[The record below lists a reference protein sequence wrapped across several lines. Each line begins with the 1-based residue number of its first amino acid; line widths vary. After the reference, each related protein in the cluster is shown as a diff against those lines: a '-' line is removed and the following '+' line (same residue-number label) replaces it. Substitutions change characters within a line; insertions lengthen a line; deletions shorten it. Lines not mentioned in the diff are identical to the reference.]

1 MEKIKEYIRNNK
13 IRVFSLL
20 ILFVTFIAIFIW
32 TNNNYSVYKSTIA
45 KVIKVSESLDK
56 TEEGPDGR
64 VENYYNQV
72 ITAKVKNGEFK
83 GEIVTLKNTYSS
95 SMLKNEKYKKG
106 DDLLVNIRENNG
118 EFTGS
123 ISGIKRDKF
132 IVLFI
137 EIFIFTIV
145 VIAGK
150 FGVYTLATLIV
161 NISAFIYFIR
171 LYISGKDFMLINLLM
186 IIFFSTVTLLL
197 LGGFSRKNI
206 GAIISTLITT
216 SLIYLLYKL
225 TIEFT
230 GDLHYEL
237 MDYIAG
243 PNDIENIFL
252 SGVIIGCLGA
262 VMDVSITINSAVN
275 EIVNSTSSITIKQL
289 IKSIREIGHDIMGTM
304 INVLM
309 FSYIGGSLAIVILKI
324 INGYNLARMIQFDI
338 SFEIVRFLIGSI
350 GIVAAVPISA
360 LVAVLFFRK
369 GMKKDDTDIGHSI
382 VSIDDSNRGR

>member
-1 MEKIKEYIRNNK
+1 MEKLKKYIRNNK
-13 IRVFSLL
+13 MRVFSLL
-20 ILFVTFIAIFIW
+20 ILFIIFVAVFIW
-32 TNNNYSVYKSTIA
+32 TNNNYSIYKSTIA
-45 KVIKVSESLDK
+45 KVISVSESLDK

-64 VENYYNQV
+64 KENYYSQI
-72 ITAKVKNGEFK
+72 ITAKVKNGNFK
-83 GEIVTLKNTYSS
+83 GETVTLKNTYSS
-95 SMLKNEKYKKG
+95 SVLTNEKYKKG
-106 DDLLVNIRENNG
+106 DDLFISVKNNDG
-118 EFTGS
+118 EFTGI

-132 IVLFI
+132 IVLLI
-137 EIFIFTIV
+137 QVFIFTIV
-145 VIAGK
+145 AIAGK
-150 FGVYTLATLIV
+150 FGVCTLATLVV
-161 NISAFIYFIR
+161 NIFTFIYFIR
-171 LYISGKDFMLINLLM
+171 LYILGKDFMLINLLM

-216 SLIYLLYKL
+216 SLIYVLYKL
-225 TIEFT
+225 TIEFG

-262 VMDVSITINSAVN
+262 IMDVSITINSAVN
-275 EIVNSTSSITIKQL
+275 EIVNSAKSITINQL
-289 IKSIREIGHDIMGTM
+289 VKSIREIGHDIMGTM

-309 FSYIGGSLAIVILKI
+309 FSYIGGSLSIVILKI
-324 INGYNLARMIQFDI
+324 INGYNLVRMIQFDI

-369 GMKKDDTDIGHSI
+369 GMKKDDTDINHI
-382 VSIDDSNRGR
+382 VISTNDSNWRR

>member
-1 MEKIKEYIRNNK
+1 MEKVKKYIRNNK

-145 VIAGK
+145 VIAGN

-216 SLIYLLYKL
+216 SLIYVLYKL

-243 PNDIENIFL
+243 PNNIENIFL

-275 EIVNSTSSITIKQL
+275 EIVNSTKSITIKQL
-289 IKSIREIGHDIMGTM
+289 VKSIREIGHDIMGTM

-324 INGYNLARMIQFDI
+324 INGYSLVRMIQFDI

-369 GMKKDDTDIGHSI
+369 GMKKDDTNIGDSI
-382 VSIDDSNRGR
+382 ISADDSNRGR

>member
-1 MEKIKEYIRNNK
+1 MEKLKKYIRNNK

-20 ILFVTFIAIFIW
+20 ILFIIFVAVFIW

-45 KVIKVSESLDK
+45 KVISVNESLDK

-64 VENYYNQV
+64 KEDYYNQV
-72 ITAKVKNGEFK
+72 ITAKVKNGKFK
-83 GEIVTLKNTYSS
+83 GETVTLKNTYSS
-95 SMLKNEKYKKG
+95 SMLENEKYKKG
-106 DDLLVNIRENNG
+106 DDLFVSIKKSDAK
-118 EFTGS
+118 FTGN
-123 ISGIKRDKF
+123 ISGLKRDKF

-137 EIFIFTIV
+137 EIFIFTIIA
-145 VIAGK
+145 IAGK
-150 FGVYTLATLIV
+150 FGVYTLATLVV

-171 LYISGKDFMLINLLM
+171 LYILGKDFMLINLLM

-216 SLIYLLYKL
+216 SLIYILYKL

>member
-1 MEKIKEYIRNNK
+1 MEKVKKYIRNNK

-20 ILFVTFIAIFIW
+20 ILFVTSIAIFIW

-145 VIAGK
+145 VIAGN

-206 GAIISTLITT
+206 GSIISTLITT
-216 SLIYLLYKL
+216 SLIYVLYKL

-275 EIVNSTSSITIKQL
+275 EIVNSTKSITIKQL
-289 IKSIREIGHDIMGTM
+289 VKSIREIGHDIMGTM

-324 INGYNLARMIQFDI
+324 INGYSLVRMIQFDI

-369 GMKKDDTDIGHSI
+369 GMKKDDTNIGDSI
-382 VSIDDSNRGR
+382 ISADDSNRGR

>member
-1 MEKIKEYIRNNK
+1 MEKVKKYIRNNK

-20 ILFVTFIAIFIW
+20 ILFVSSIAIFIW

-145 VIAGK
+145 VIAGN

-216 SLIYLLYKL
+216 SLIYVLYKL

-275 EIVNSTSSITIKQL
+275 EIVNSTKSITIKQL
-289 IKSIREIGHDIMGTM
+289 VKSIREIGHDIMGTM

-324 INGYNLARMIQFDI
+324 INGYSLVRMIQFDI

-369 GMKKDDTDIGHSI
+369 GMKKDDTNIGDSI
-382 VSIDDSNRGR
+382 ISADDSNRGR

>member
-1 MEKIKEYIRNNK
+1 MEKVKKYIRNNK

-83 GEIVTLKNTYSS
+83 GEIVTLKNKYSS

-145 VIAGK
+145 VIAGN

-216 SLIYLLYKL
+216 SLIYVLYKL

-275 EIVNSTSSITIKQL
+275 EIVNSTKSITIKQL
-289 IKSIREIGHDIMGTM
+289 VKSIREIGHDIMGTM

-324 INGYNLARMIQFDI
+324 INGYSLVRMIQFDI

-369 GMKKDDTDIGHSI
+369 GMKKDDTNIGDSI
-382 VSIDDSNRGR
+382 ISADDSNRGR

>member
-1 MEKIKEYIRNNK
+1 MEEAKKYIKSNK

-20 ILFVTFIAIFIW
+20 ILFIIFVSIFIW
-32 TNNNYSVYKSTIA
+32 TNNNYSIYKSTIV
-45 KVIKVSESLDK
+45 KVISVSESLDK
-56 TEEGPDGR
+56 TDEGPNGR
-64 VENYYNQV
+64 KENYYNQV

-95 SMLKNEKYKKG
+95 SVLKDEKYKKC
-106 DDLLVNIRENNG
+106 DDLFVSVKSNEGLL
-118 EFTGS
+118 TGS
-123 ISGIKRDKF
+123 ISGLKRDKF

-137 EIFIFTIV
+137 VIFIFTIV
-145 VIAGK
+145 AIAGK
-150 FGVYTLATLIV
+150 FGIYTLATLVV
-161 NISAFIYFIR
+161 NISAFIYFIK

-186 IIFFSTVTLLL
+186 IIFFSIVTLLL

-216 SLIYLLYKL
+216 SLIYVLYKL
-225 TIEFT
+225 TIKFG

-243 PNDIENIFL
+243 PNDIENIYL

-275 EIVNSTSSITIKQL
+275 EIVNSAKSITIKQL
-289 IKSIREIGHDIMGTM
+289 IKSIREIGYDIMGTM

-309 FSYIGGSLAIVILKI
+309 FSYIGGSLSIIVLKI
-324 INGYNLARMIQFDI
+324 INGYSLLKMIQFDI

-369 GMKKDDTDIGHSI
+369 GMKKDDTDISNSVISI
-382 VSIDDSNRGR
+382 NDSNRRR

>member
-20 ILFVTFIAIFIW
+20 ILFITFIAIFIW
-32 TNNNYSVYKSTIA
+32 TNNNYNIYKSTIA
-45 KVIKVSESLDK
+45 KVVSVSESLNK

-72 ITAKVKNGEFK
+72 ITAKVKNGELK

-95 SMLKNEKYKKG
+95 SMLKDEKYKKG
-106 DDLLVNIRENNG
+106 NDLFISVNKNDG
-118 EFTGS
+118 ELTGI
-123 ISGIKRDKF
+123 ISGLKRDKF
-132 IVLFI
+132 IVLLI

-145 VIAGK
+145 AVAGK
-150 FGVYTLATLIV
+150 FGVYTLATLVV

-206 GAIISTLITT
+206 GAILSTLITT
-216 SLIYLLYKL
+216 SLIYVLYKL

-309 FSYIGGSLAIVILKI
+309 FSYIVGSLAIVILKI

-369 GMKKDDTDIGHSI
+369 GMKKDDTDISHSV
-382 VSIDDSNRGR
+382 VSINDSNRGR

>member
-1 MEKIKEYIRNNK
+1 MEKVKKYIRNNK

-132 IVLFI
+132 MVLFI

-145 VIAGK
+145 VIAGN

-216 SLIYLLYKL
+216 SLIYVLYKL

-275 EIVNSTSSITIKQL
+275 EIVNSTKSITIKQL
-289 IKSIREIGHDIMGTM
+289 VKSIREIGHDIMGTM

-324 INGYNLARMIQFDI
+324 INGYSLVRMIQFDI

-369 GMKKDDTDIGHSI
+369 GMKKDDTNIGDSI
-382 VSIDDSNRGR
+382 ISADDSNRGR

>member
-1 MEKIKEYIRNNK
+1 MEKVKKYIRNNK

-20 ILFVTFIAIFIW
+20 ILFVTSIAIFIW

-145 VIAGK
+145 VIAGN

-216 SLIYLLYKL
+216 SLIYVLYKL

-275 EIVNSTSSITIKQL
+275 EIVNSTKSITIKQL
-289 IKSIREIGHDIMGTM
+289 VKSIREIGHDIMGTM

-324 INGYNLARMIQFDI
+324 INGYSLVRMIQFDI

-369 GMKKDDTDIGHSI
+369 GMKKDDTNIGDSI
-382 VSIDDSNRGR
+382 ISADDSNRGR

>member
-1 MEKIKEYIRNNK
+1 MEEAKKYIKSNK

-20 ILFVTFIAIFIW
+20 ILFIIFVSIFIW
-32 TNNNYSVYKSTIA
+32 TNNNYSIYKSTIA
-45 KVIKVSESLDK
+45 KVISVSESLDK
-56 TEEGPDGR
+56 TDEGPNGR
-64 VENYYNQV
+64 KENYYNQV

-95 SMLKNEKYKKG
+95 SVLKDEKYKKG
-106 DDLLVNIRENNG
+106 DDLFVSVKSNDGLL
-118 EFTGS
+118 TGS
-123 ISGIKRDKF
+123 ISGLKRDKF
-132 IVLFI
+132 IVLFV

-145 VIAGK
+145 AIAGK
-150 FGVYTLATLIV
+150 FGVYTLATLVV
-161 NISAFIYFIR
+161 NISAFIYFIK

-186 IIFFSTVTLLL
+186 IIFFSIVTLLL

-216 SLIYLLYKL
+216 SLIYVLYEI
-225 TIEFT
+225 TIKFGGE
-230 GDLHYEL
+230 LHYEL

-243 PNDIENIFL
+243 PNDIENIYL

-275 EIVNSTSSITIKQL
+275 EIVNSAKSITIKQL
-289 IKSIREIGHDIMGTM
+289 IKSIREIGYDIMGTM

-309 FSYIGGSLAIVILKI
+309 FSYIGGSLSIIVLKI
-324 INGYNLARMIQFDI
+324 INGYSLLKMIQFDI

-369 GMKKDDTDIGHSI
+369 GMKKDDTDISNSVISI
-382 VSIDDSNRGR
+382 NDSNRRR

>member
-20 ILFVTFIAIFIW
+20 ILFITFIAIFIW
-32 TNNNYSVYKSTIA
+32 TNNNYNIYKSTIA
-45 KVIKVSESLDK
+45 KVVSVSESLNK

-72 ITAKVKNGEFK
+72 ITAKVKNGELK

-95 SMLKNEKYKKG
+95 SMLKDEKYKKG
-106 DDLLVNIRENNG
+106 NDLFISVNKNDG
-118 EFTGS
+118 ELTGI
-123 ISGIKRDKF
+123 ISGLKRDKF
-132 IVLFI
+132 IVLLI

-145 VIAGK
+145 AVAGK
-150 FGVYTLATLIV
+150 FGVYTLATLVV

-171 LYISGKDFMLINLLM
+171 LYILGKDFMLINLLM

-216 SLIYLLYKL
+216 SLIYILYKL

-237 MDYIAG
+237 MDYISG

-275 EIVNSTSSITIKQL
+275 EIVNSTSSVTLKQL
-289 IKSIREIGHDIMGTM
+289 VKSIREIGHDIMGTM

-338 SFEIVRFLIGSI
+338 SFEIIRFLIGSI

-369 GMKKDDTDIGHSI
+369 GMKKDDTDISHSV
-382 VSIDDSNRGR
+382 VSINDSNRGR

>member
-20 ILFVTFIAIFIW
+20 ILFITFIAIFIW
-32 TNNNYSVYKSTIA
+32 TNNNYNIYKSTIA
-45 KVIKVSESLDK
+45 KVVSVSESLNK

-72 ITAKVKNGEFK
+72 ITAKVKNGELK

-95 SMLKNEKYKKG
+95 SMLKDEKYKKG
-106 DDLLVNIRENNG
+106 DDLFISVNKNDG
-118 EFTGS
+118 ELTGI
-123 ISGIKRDKF
+123 ISGLKRDKF
-132 IVLFI
+132 IVLLI

-145 VIAGK
+145 AVAGK
-150 FGVYTLATLIV
+150 FGVYTLATLVV

-206 GAIISTLITT
+206 GAILSTLITT
-216 SLIYLLYKL
+216 SLIYVLYKL

-237 MDYIAG
+237 MDYISG

-275 EIVNSTSSITIKQL
+275 EIVNSTSSVTLKQL
-289 IKSIREIGHDIMGTM
+289 VKSTREIGHDIMGTM

-338 SFEIVRFLIGSI
+338 SFEIIRFLIGSI

-369 GMKKDDTDIGHSI
+369 GMKKDDTDISHSV
-382 VSIDDSNRGR
+382 VSINDSNRGR

>member
-1 MEKIKEYIRNNK
+1 M
-13 IRVFSLL
+13 
-20 ILFVTFIAIFIW
+20 
-32 TNNNYSVYKSTIA
+32 
-45 KVIKVSESLDK
+45 
-56 TEEGPDGR
+56 
-64 VENYYNQV
+64 
-72 ITAKVKNGEFK
+72 KNGKFK

-95 SMLKNEKYKKG
+95 SMLKDEKYKKG
-106 DDLLVNIRENNG
+106 DDLFVSIREDNG
-118 EFTGS
+118 NFTGS
-123 ISGIKRDKF
+123 ISGVKRDKF
-132 IVLFI
+132 IVLLI

-145 VIAGK
+145 SIAGK

-161 NISAFIYFIR
+161 NISAFIYFIK
-171 LYISGKDFMLINLLM
+171 LYILGRDFVLINLLM

-197 LGGFSRKNI
+197 LGGFSRKNV

-216 SLIYLLYKL
+216 SLIYVLYKL
-225 TIEFT
+225 IIELT

-237 MDYIAG
+237 MDYISG

-275 EIVNSTSSITIKQL
+275 EIVNSKSSVTLKQL
-289 IKSIREIGHDIMGTM
+289 VKSIREIGHDIMGTM

-309 FSYIGGSLAIVILKI
+309 FSYIGGSLTIVILKI

-338 SFEIVRFLIGSI
+338 SFEIIRFLIGSI

-369 GMKKDDTDIGHSI
+369 GMKKDDTDISNSVISI
-382 VSIDDSNRGR
+382 NDSNRGR

>member
-1 MEKIKEYIRNNK
+1 MEKVKKYIRNNK

-145 VIAGK
+145 VIAGN

-206 GAIISTLITT
+206 GAIIST
-216 SLIYLLYKL
+216 
-225 TIEFT
+225 
-230 GDLHYEL
+230 
-237 MDYIAG
+237 
-243 PNDIENIFL
+243 
-252 SGVIIGCLGA
+252 
-262 VMDVSITINSAVN
+262 
-275 EIVNSTSSITIKQL
+275 
-289 IKSIREIGHDIMGTM
+289 
-304 INVLM
+304 
-309 FSYIGGSLAIVILKI
+309 
-324 INGYNLARMIQFDI
+324 
-338 SFEIVRFLIGSI
+338 
-350 GIVAAVPISA
+350 
-360 LVAVLFFRK
+360 
-369 GMKKDDTDIGHSI
+369 
-382 VSIDDSNRGR
+382 

>member
-1 MEKIKEYIRNNK
+1 MEEAKKYIKSNK

-20 ILFVTFIAIFIW
+20 ILFIIFVSIFIW
-32 TNNNYSVYKSTIA
+32 TNNNYSIYKSTIA
-45 KVIKVSESLDK
+45 KVISVSESLDK
-56 TEEGPDGR
+56 TDEGPNGR
-64 VENYYNQV
+64 KENYYNQV

-95 SMLKNEKYKKG
+95 SVLKDEKYKKG
-106 DDLLVNIRENNG
+106 DDLFVSVKSNDGSL
-118 EFTGS
+118 TGS
-123 ISGIKRDKF
+123 ISGLKRDKF
-132 IVLFI
+132 IVLFV

-145 VIAGK
+145 AIAGK
-150 FGVYTLATLIV
+150 FGVYTLATLVV
-161 NISAFIYFIR
+161 NISAFIYFIK

-186 IIFFSTVTLLL
+186 IIFFSIVTLLL

-216 SLIYLLYKL
+216 SLIYVLYEI
-225 TIEFT
+225 TIKFGGE
-230 GDLHYEL
+230 LHYEL

-243 PNDIENIFL
+243 PNDIENIYL

-275 EIVNSTSSITIKQL
+275 EIVNSAKSITIKQL
-289 IKSIREIGHDIMGTM
+289 IKSIREIGYDIMGTM

-309 FSYIGGSLAIVILKI
+309 FSYIGGSLSIIVLKI
-324 INGYNLARMIQFDI
+324 INGYSLLKMIQFDI

-369 GMKKDDTDIGHSI
+369 GMKKDDTDISNSVISI
-382 VSIDDSNRGR
+382 NDSNRRR

>member
-1 MEKIKEYIRNNK
+1 MEEAKKYIRSNK

-20 ILFVTFIAIFIW
+20 ILFIIFVAVFIW
-32 TNNNYSVYKSTIA
+32 TNNNYSIYKSTIA
-45 KVIKVSESLDK
+45 KIISVSESLDK

-64 VENYYNQV
+64 KENYYNQV
-72 ITAKVKNGEFK
+72 ITAKVKNGQFK
-83 GEIVTLKNTYSS
+83 GETVILKNTYSS
-95 SMLKNEKYKKG
+95 SVLKNEKYKKG
-106 DDLLVNIRENNG
+106 DDLFVGVKNNDG
-118 EFTGS
+118 ELTGS
-123 ISGIKRDKF
+123 ISGLKRDKF

-145 VIAGK
+145 AIAGK
-150 FGVYTLATLIV
+150 FGVYTLATLVV
-161 NISAFIYFIR
+161 NISAFIYFIK

-186 IIFFSTVTLLL
+186 IIFVSVVTLLL

-206 GAIISTLITT
+206 GVIISTLITT
-216 SLIYLLYKL
+216 SLIYVLYKL
-225 TIEFT
+225 TIEFG

-275 EIVNSTSSITIKQL
+275 EIVNSTKSITVKQL
-289 IKSIREIGHDIMGTM
+289 VKSIREIGHDIMGTM

-324 INGYNLARMIQFDI
+324 INGYSLFRMIQFDI

-369 GMKKDDTDIGHSI
+369 GMKKDDTDIRDNI
-382 VSIDDSNRGR
+382 VSINDSNRGR

>member
-1 MEKIKEYIRNNK
+1 MEKLKKYIRNNK

-20 ILFVTFIAIFIW
+20 ILFIIFVAVFIW

-45 KVIKVSESLDK
+45 KVISVNESFDK

-64 VENYYNQV
+64 KEDYYNQV
-72 ITAKVKNGEFK
+72 ITAKVKNGKFK
-83 GEIVTLKNTYSS
+83 GETVTLKNTYSS
-95 SMLKNEKYKKG
+95 SMLKDEKYKKG
-106 DDLLVNIRENNG
+106 DDLFISVNKNDG
-118 EFTGS
+118 ELTGI
-123 ISGIKRDKF
+123 ISGLKRDKF
-132 IVLFI
+132 IVLLI

-145 VIAGK
+145 AVAGK
-150 FGVYTLATLIV
+150 FGVYTLATLVV

-206 GAIISTLITT
+206 GAILSTLITT
-216 SLIYLLYKL
+216 SLIYVLYKL

>member
-1 MEKIKEYIRNNK
+1 MEKVKKYIRNNK

-216 SLIYLLYKL
+216 SLIYVLYKL

-275 EIVNSTSSITIKQL
+275 EIVNSTKSITIKQL
-289 IKSIREIGHDIMGTM
+289 VKSIREIGHDIMGTM

-324 INGYNLARMIQFDI
+324 INGYSLVRMIQFDI

-369 GMKKDDTDIGHSI
+369 GMKKDDTNIGDSI
-382 VSIDDSNRGR
+382 ISADDSNRGR

>member
-1 MEKIKEYIRNNK
+1 MEEAKKYIKSNK

-20 ILFVTFIAIFIW
+20 ILFIIFVSIFIW
-32 TNNNYSVYKSTIA
+32 TNNNYSIYKSTIA
-45 KVIKVSESLDK
+45 KVISVSESLDK
-56 TEEGPDGR
+56 NEEGPNGR
-64 VENYYNQV
+64 KENYYNQV

-95 SMLKNEKYKKG
+95 SVLKDEKYKKG
-106 DDLLVNIRENNG
+106 DDLFVSVKSNEGLL
-118 EFTGS
+118 TGS
-123 ISGIKRDKF
+123 ISGLKRDKF
-132 IVLFI
+132 IVLFV

-145 VIAGK
+145 AIAGK
-150 FGVYTLATLIV
+150 FGVYTLATLVV
-161 NISAFIYFIR
+161 NISAFIYFIK

-186 IIFFSTVTLLL
+186 IIFFSIVTLLL

-216 SLIYLLYKL
+216 SLIYVLYEI
-225 TIEFT
+225 TIKFGGE
-230 GDLHYEL
+230 LHYEL

-243 PNDIENIFL
+243 PNDIENIYL

-275 EIVNSTSSITIKQL
+275 EIVNSAKSITIKQL
-289 IKSIREIGHDIMGTM
+289 VKSIREIGYDIMGTM

-309 FSYIGGSLAIVILKI
+309 FSYIGGSLSIIVLKI
-324 INGYNLARMIQFDI
+324 INGYSLLKMIQFDI

-369 GMKKDDTDIGHSI
+369 GMKKDDTDISNSVISI
-382 VSIDDSNRGR
+382 NDSNRRR

>member
-206 GAIISTLITT
+206 GAILSTLITT